1 MMFFLTVAFIILL
14 ILILI
19 SNGITIENGRKRAGN
34 RGEAIIFNQLKWL
47 INDRDRVLTNVEVI
61 YDHKKSELDCVIINE
76 NGVFIIEVKNFR
88 GQLYGREE
96 DNLWQKCKVSRR
108 GNFYEDTVRNPVGQV
123 KRHIYLLSH
132 YLKSYGINVWIEGY
146 VIFVNDNSPCKS
158 EYILNDIDELEL
170 ILHDKMRKQLNKKQM
185 NQIFELLKNLDNENK

>member
-47 INDRDRVLTNVEVI
+47 INDRDWVLTNVEVI

-123 KRHIYLLSH
+123 KRHIYILSN
-132 YLKSYGINVWIEGY
+132 YLKYCGINVWIEGY
-146 VIFVNDNSPCKS
+146 VIFVNNNAPCTS
-158 EYILNDIDELEL
+158 EYILNDLDELEL
-170 ILHDKMRKQLNKKQM
+170 ILHDKMRKQLNSKQVD
-185 NQIFELLKNLDNENK
+185 QIYDLLNS

>member
-96 DNLWQKCKVSRR
+96 DNLWQKCKVSR
-108 GNFYEDTVRNPVGQV
+108 
-123 KRHIYLLSH
+123 
-132 YLKSYGINVWIEGY
+132 
-146 VIFVNDNSPCKS
+146 
-158 EYILNDIDELEL
+158 
-170 ILHDKMRKQLNKKQM
+170 
-185 NQIFELLKNLDNENK
+185 